1 SAPAWRSRTERIA
14 AMPGATAN
22 ASRMVTSRCPNTSS
36 PYKGR
41 PLALGQL
48 AKRQVAG
55 LGPIRHPLG
64 NHLIGWCQ
72 HDQGQLSTIDGDR
85 GGRRLVVLEGLRE
98 GGQDHLGVVVAQL
111 LPATVELTLHLG
123 LLLDGL
129 LAGCGQ

>member
-1 SAPAWRSRTERIA
+1 
-14 AMPGATAN
+14 MPGATAN

-64 NHLIGWCQ
+64 NHLKRGRQ
-72 HDQGQLSTIDGDR
+72 NDQGQLSTIDGHR
-85 GGRRLVVLEGLRE
+85 GCRRLVVLKGLRQ
-98 GGQDHLGVVVAQL
+98 GGQDHLGVVATQL
-111 LPATVELTLHLG
+111 LPTLVKRTLQSS
-123 LLLDGL
+123 LLLGCP
-129 LAGCGQ
+129 LARWGQLGP